1 MLSVYATDWPYAEDD
16 REGVELALDSES
28 LSITSLKEF
37 GASVSIDITSLGVTC
52 LVHWSSRAAIWSP
65 TLRPHLPATLPGT
78 SLFTIGYP
86 LLLTNVMPMPFL
98 PCCLW
103 ISILCSSKPGGG

>member
-1 MLSVYATDWPYAEDD
+1 MLSVYATDWSYADDD

-52 LVHWSSRAAIWSP
+52 LVH
-65 TLRPHLPATLPGT
+65 
-78 SLFTIGYP
+78 
-86 LLLTNVMPMPFL
+86 
-98 PCCLW
+98 
-103 ISILCSSKPGGG
+103 